1 MIIGIGTDNKEIER
15 IKKAI
20 SKESFIKKYFTE
32 NEIKQF
38 EKINFSPQTIAGVF
52 SAKEAVAKSMG
63 TGFSGFAPID
73 IEILKNEKGKPFVN
87 LYNNAKLI
95 CDEKQISIIHISI
108 THCKEYAQSFA
119 VAEGGI

>member
-1 MIIGIGTDNKEIER
+1 MIIGIGTDIIEIER

-73 IEILKNEKGKPFVN
+73 IEILKNEKGKPFIN
-87 LYNNAKLI
+87 LYNNAKSI
-95 CDEKQISIIHISI
+95 CDEKEINIIHISI